1 MKNIILIVP
10 WIGNWLWYFPYFLH
24 SCRYNPD
31 IDFYI
36 FTDDTDAKFNLPANV
51 KIIPYSIAQFKAD
64 ASKALG
70 FDVAIESGYKIC
82 DFRPAFGCIFY
93 NYIKDYDF

>member
-1 MKNIILIVP
+1 MVFLICWHGGYP
-10 WIGNWLWYFPYFLH
+10 WYFPYFLH
-24 SCRYNPD
+24 SCRYNPG
-31 IDFYI
+31 IDFLI
-36 FTDDTDAKFNLPANV
+36 FTDNTDAKFNLPANV
-51 KIIPYSIAQFKAD
+51 KTIPYSMEQFKSD
-64 ASKALG
+64 AAKALG